1 MAALHLPAIFNVLD
15 SMDALL
21 KFRPLA
27 ACALLGLASGVLA
40 QTATNLDTPAELPPV
55 SYQWRIEIS
64 PYTQHYGYNVDH
76 RPVHLAGLEREAP
89 DHTFYGLALFSNS
102 FGQESGYLYLGK
114 SYYNVFDRVPQ
125 VYLKWSAGIL
135 YGYKAPFEN
144 KVPLN
149 YKGFSPGFVPAIG
162 WRFGAGW
169 NAQIDMLGAAGLT
182 YSLVKEF

>member
-1 MAALHLPAIFNVLD
+1 MPAF
-15 SMDALL
+15 L

-27 ACALLGLASGVLA
+27 ACALLGLACSVSA
-40 QTATNLDTPAELPPV
+40 QAATEPP
-55 SYQWRIEIS
+55 SAPYLWRIEMS
-64 PYTQHYGYNVDH
+64 PYTLHYSHDVEH
-76 RPVHLAGLEREAP
+76 RPVRLAGLEREAP

-114 SYYNVFDRVPQ
+114 SYYNVLDSLPQ
-125 VYLKWSAGIL
+125 VYVKWSVGIL

-149 YKGFSPGFVPAIG
+149 YKGFSPGFVPAVG

-169 NAQIDMLGAAGLT
+169 NAQVDMLGAAGLT
-182 YSLVKEF
+182 FSLVKEF